1 MLLSSSDC
9 GRLCCR
15 LLLEAGMDI
24 NRQTLQGTC
33 LHEAAMF
40 GKTEVVAL
48 LLSVSSPLNC
58 CFVGG
63 GQLSPRRQLWRPTV
77 CRKWKKIYDCV
88 LAVFQNRPIL
98 STMSSRLTRAF
109 QSGLENESMIG
120 RYLQPFCKKLWNG
133 YSCKPKAC
141 SLEYEN
147 FWSPKVT
154 VFSDDH
160 WKYAELDRR
169 FSCLLHEAG
178 YMVVLPVVR
187 LLQLLVTI
195 CLVAQPQCA
204 VL

>member
-1 MLLSSSDC
+1 MIVVDC
-9 GRLCCR
+9 VADCCWKRAWTSIDRLCRERVCTRPPCSARPKLSLFSCR
-15 LLLEAGMDI
+15 SVHRWTA
-24 NRQTLQGTC
+24 
-33 LHEAAMF
+33 
-40 GKTEVVAL
+40 AL
-48 LLSVSSPLNC
+48 LGEGNC
-58 CFVGG
+58 HPGDSYEDPQFVENE
-63 GQLSPRRQLWRPTV
+63 
-77 CRKWKKIYDCV
+77 KKIYDCV

-98 STMSSRLTRAF
+98 STMSSGLTRTF

-195 CLVAQPQCA
+195 CLVAQPQFA